1 MPIRPASPHVCPL
14 YSPVKQGIPSV
25 GGLDVVGLSEGEK
38 VGIEL
43 GRKDGSLLG
52 DLVGGTYVVI
62 EDSSAHELAE
72 IAHSISILGSPM
84 DGRESYMAQI

>member
-14 YSPVKQGIPSV
+14 YSPDKQGSSIV
-25 GGLDVVGLSEGEK
+25 GLAVVGLSVGEK

-62 EDSSAHELAE
+62 EDSSVHELAE

-84 DGRESYMAQI
+84 DGRESYIAQI